1 MKVKGILK
9 IKDENGKEK
18 TVYVYGNWYVVRGG
32 RIVNYTYMDL
42 EKVETIEEIRDED
55 CFTWDK
61 DIKSLNELIK
71 AVKA

>member
-1 MKVKGILK
+1 MKGTLK

-32 RIVNYTYMDL
+32 RIVNYTCTDL
-42 EKVETIEEIRDED
+42 MQVETIKEIRDED

>member
-1 MKVKGILK
+1 MKGILK
-9 IKDENGKEK
+9 LKGADGKEK

-32 RIVNYTYMDL
+32 EIVNYTRMDL
-42 EKVETIEEIRDED
+42 GQVESVEEIEDED

-61 DIKSLNELIK
+61 GIKSLNELIK

>member
-1 MKVKGILK
+1 MKGILK

-32 RIVNYTYMDL
+32 RTVIYTCTDL
-42 EKVETIEEIRDED
+42 GQVETIEKIRDED

>member
-1 MKVKGILK
+1 MKGTLK
-9 IKDENGKEK
+9 IKDGNGKEK
-18 TVYVYGNWYVVRGG
+18 TVYVYGNWYVVCGG
-32 RIVNYTYMDL
+32 RIVNYTCTDL
-42 EKVETIEEIRDED
+42 MQVETIKEIRDED